1 MTRKLLVFL
10 RILFLIIINLTIQ
23 FSIDRD
29 GGFNLK
35 SLEMAMNAFA
45 EDDPPND
52 PYDPFDPFN
61 PKPNSPYPPYDTLY
75 IIN

>member
-1 MTRKLLVFL
+1 M
-10 RILFLIIINLTIQ
+10 IINLSIQ

-29 GGFNLK
+29 GSFNLK
-35 SLEMAMNAFA
+35 SLEITMNAFA
-45 EDDPPND
+45 EDD

-75 IIN
+75 TIN